1 MIAKCPATPYIAIMS
16 AQEIIAELGS
26 LTPKERREVARR
38 IFEMEDE
45 AQILAD
51 CDRRADE
58 NFQILDRMEAEDAAR
73 EAG

>member
-1 MIAKCPATPYIAIMS
+1 MS

-26 LTPKERREVARR
+26 LTPTERREVARR

-45 AQILAD
+45 AQVLAD

-58 NFQILDRMEAEDAAR
+58 NFQMLDRMEAEDAAR
-73 EAG
+73 KAR